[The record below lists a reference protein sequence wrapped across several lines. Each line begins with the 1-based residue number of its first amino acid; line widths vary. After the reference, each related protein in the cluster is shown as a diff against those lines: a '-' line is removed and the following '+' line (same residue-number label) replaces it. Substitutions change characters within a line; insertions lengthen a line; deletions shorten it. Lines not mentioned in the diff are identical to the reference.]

1 MDQKLLIKF
10 SPKSLILLLNSLLN
24 ELSAQ
29 DTSFTLIENFQSG
42 KQADPERE
50 TSRVTCL
57 RNSNWYPTT
66 NNVKICHNDE
76 RG

>member
-42 KQADPERE
+42 KQAE
-50 TSRVTCL
+50 L
-57 RNSNWYPTT
+57 LA
-66 NNVKICHNDE
+66 
-76 RG
+76 